1 MTQASGS
8 QERLPQLR
16 SQAASVVRILR
27 ARYPQAIC
35 TLTHGEPW
43 QLLVAAILSAQ
54 CTDARV
60 NQITPALFGRYPDV
74 AAMAA
79 ADLAELEHLIRSC
92 GLFRTKAKAI
102 RASCRVLQEQNAG
115 RVPNRLE
122 DLTVLPGVGRKIANL
137 ILGDAFRIPAIV
149 VDTHCAR
156 ISRLIGLTDQDS
168 PLRIEQDL
176 AAVLDPADWID
187 YGHLMVEHGRTLC
200 IARRP
205 CCGICPVAPFCRY
218 AGALKHAGA

>member
-1 MTQASGS
+1 MTQASGP
-8 QERLPQLR
+8 QEQLPQLR

-27 ARYPQAIC
+27 ACYPQAVC

-102 RASCRVLQEQNAG
+102 RASCRVLQEQHAG
-115 RVPNRLE
+115 RMPDRLE
-122 DLTVLPGVGRKIANL
+122 DLTALPGVGRKIANL

-156 ISRLIGLTDQDS
+156 ISRLIGLTDQDN

-205 CCGICPVAPFCRY
+205 RCGDCPVASFCRY
-218 AGALKHAGA
+218 AGALQHAGA